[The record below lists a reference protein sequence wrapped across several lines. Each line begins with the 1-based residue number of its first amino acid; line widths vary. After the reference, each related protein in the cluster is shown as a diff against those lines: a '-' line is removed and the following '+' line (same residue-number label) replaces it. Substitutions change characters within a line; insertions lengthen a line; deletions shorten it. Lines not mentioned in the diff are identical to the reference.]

1 MEPGESDAAP
11 ADIQIKHFDYEEVMC
26 IGFPGKI
33 ISIDEDNFAKIE
45 IGGTVREVSL
55 DIVDEPVGIGDYVIC
70 HAGYA
75 IHRIDRDLAREKLQF
90 LKELIDN
97 EIY

>member
-1 MEPGESDAAP
+1 
-11 ADIQIKHFDYEEVMC
+11 MC
-26 IGFPGKI
+26 IAFPGKI
-33 ISIDEDNFAKIE
+33 LTIDKDNFALID
-45 IGGTVREVSL
+45 ISGTKREVCL
-55 DIVDEPVGIGDYVIC
+55 DIVDEPVAVGDYVIC

-75 IHRIDRDLAREKLQF
+75 IHRIDEELAKENLAL

>member
-1 MEPGESDAAP
+1 
-11 ADIQIKHFDYEEVMC
+11 MC

-33 ISIDEDNFAKIE
+33 ISIDENNYAIIDIS
-45 IGGTVREVSL
+45 GTQREVCL
-55 DIVDEPVGIGDYVIC
+55 DIIDEPAEVGDYVIS

-75 IHRIDRDLAREKLQF
+75 IHKIDPDTAKEKLDF
-90 LKELIDN
+90 LKEIIDH

>member
-1 MEPGESDAAP
+1 
-11 ADIQIKHFDYEEVMC
+11 MC

-33 ISIDEDNFAKIE
+33 ISIDEDNYAIIDISGTRRE
-45 IGGTVREVSL
+45 ICL
-55 DIVDEPVGIGDYVIC
+55 DIVDDEVSVGDYVIT

-75 IHRIDRDLAREKLQF
+75 IHKIDVASAKEKLSALQ
-90 LKELIDN
+90 ELIDN

>member
-1 MEPGESDAAP
+1 
-11 ADIQIKHFDYEEVMC
+11 MC
-26 IGFPGKI
+26 IAFPGKI
-33 ISIDEDNFAKIE
+33 ISIDADNFALID
-45 IGGTVREVSL
+45 IGGTQREVSL
-55 DIVDEPVGIGDYVIC
+55 DLIDEDVTIGDYVIA

-75 IHRIDRDLAREKLQF
+75 LHKVDETQAKENLEF

>member
-1 MEPGESDAAP
+1 
-11 ADIQIKHFDYEEVMC
+11 MC

-33 ISIDEDNFAKIE
+33 ISVDEDNYAI
-45 IGGTVREVSL
+45 IDISGTRREVCL
-55 DIVDEPVGIGDYVIC
+55 DIIDEPAGVGDYVIS

-75 IHRIDRDLAREKLQF
+75 IHKIDVESAKDKLAALQ
-90 LKELIDN
+90 ELIDN

>member
-1 MEPGESDAAP
+1 
-11 ADIQIKHFDYEEVMC
+11 MC
-26 IGFPGKI
+26 IAFPGKVL
-33 ISIDEDNFAKIE
+33 SIDQDNFAI
-45 IGGTVREVSL
+45 IDISGTRREVSL
-55 DIVDEPVGIGDYVIC
+55 DIVDEPVAVGDYVIC

-75 IHRIDRDLAREKLQF
+75 IQRIDEELAQEKLAF

>member
-1 MEPGESDAAP
+1 
-11 ADIQIKHFDYEEVMC
+11 MC

-33 ISIDEDNFAKIE
+33 ISIDDNNFAVID
-45 IGGTVREVSL
+45 ISGTRREVCL
-55 DIVDEPVGIGDYVIC
+55 DIVDEEVGLGDYVIC

-75 IHRIDRDLAREKLQF
+75 IHKVDEKQAQENLAL
-90 LKELIDN
+90 LKELIEN

>member
-1 MEPGESDAAP
+1 
-11 ADIQIKHFDYEEVMC
+11 MC

-33 ISIDEDNFAKIE
+33 ISINEDNYAVID
-45 IGGTVREVSL
+45 ISGTRREVCL
-55 DIVDEPVGIGDYVIC
+55 DIVDEPVGIGDYVLS

-75 IHRIDRDLAREKLQF
+75 IHKIDPADAEEKLE
-90 LKELIDN
+90 LLRELIAN

>member
-1 MEPGESDAAP
+1 
-11 ADIQIKHFDYEEVMC
+11 MC
-26 IGFPGKI
+26 IGFPGII
-33 ISIDEDNFAKIE
+33 ISIDKDNYAI
-45 IGGTVREVSL
+45 IDISTTRREVCL
-55 DIVDEPVGIGDYVIC
+55 DIVDEPVVVGDYVIS

-75 IHRIDRDLAREKLQF
+75 IHKIDVASAKEKLAA

>member
-1 MEPGESDAAP
+1 
-11 ADIQIKHFDYEEVMC
+11 MC

-33 ISIDEDNFAKIE
+33 ISIDEDNYAI
-45 IGGTVREVSL
+45 IDISGTRREVCL
-55 DIVDEPVGIGDYVIC
+55 DIIDEPAEVGDYVIS

-75 IHRIDRDLAREKLQF
+75 IHKIDAPTAQDKLNF
-90 LKELIDN
+90 LQELIDN

>member
-1 MEPGESDAAP
+1 
-11 ADIQIKHFDYEEVMC
+11 MC

-33 ISIDEDNFAKIE
+33 ISVDKDNYAIIDIS
-45 IGGTVREVSL
+45 GTRREVCL
-55 DIVDEPVGIGDYVIC
+55 DIVDEPSGVGDYVIS

-75 IHRIDRDLAREKLQF
+75 IHKIDVADAQEKLKLLQ
-90 LKELIDN
+90 ELIDN

>member
-1 MEPGESDAAP
+1 
-11 ADIQIKHFDYEEVMC
+11 MC
-26 IGFPGKI
+26 IAFPGKI
-33 ISIDEDNFAKIE
+33 LTIDQDNFAVID
-45 IGGTVREVSL
+45 ISGTRREVSL
-55 DIVDEPVGIGDYVIC
+55 DIVDEPVAVGDYVIC

-75 IHRIDRDLAREKLQF
+75 IQRIDEEVALEKLSF

>member
-1 MEPGESDAAP
+1 
-11 ADIQIKHFDYEEVMC
+11 MC

-33 ISIDEDNFAKIE
+33 ISIDEDNFAVID
-45 IGGTVREVSL
+45 ISGTKREVCL
-55 DIVDEPVGIGDYVIC
+55 DIVDEEVGLGDYVIC

-75 IHRIDRDLAREKLQF
+75 IHKVDEEQAKENLAL
-90 LKELIDN
+90 LKDLIDH

>member
-1 MEPGESDAAP
+1 
-11 ADIQIKHFDYEEVMC
+11 MC

-33 ISIDEDNFAKIE
+33 ISIDKDNYAVID
-45 IGGTVREVSL
+45 ISGTRREVCL
-55 DIVDEPVGIGDYVIC
+55 DIVDEPAGVGDYVIS

-75 IHRIDRDLAREKLQF
+75 IHKIDVATAQDKLKF
-90 LKELIDN
+90 LQELIDN

>member
-1 MEPGESDAAP
+1 
-11 ADIQIKHFDYEEVMC
+11 MC

-33 ISIDEDNFAKIE
+33 ISIDKDNYAVID
-45 IGGTVREVSL
+45 ISGTRREVCL
-55 DIVDEPVGIGDYVIC
+55 DIVDEPAGVGDYVIS

-75 IHRIDRDLAREKLQF
+75 IHKIDVETAKEKLKF
-90 LKELIDN
+90 LQELIDN

>member
-1 MEPGESDAAP
+1 
-11 ADIQIKHFDYEEVMC
+11 MC

-33 ISIDEDNFAKIE
+33 ISIDENNIAVID
-45 IGGTVREVSL
+45 IGGTKREVCL
-55 DIVDEPVGIGDYVIC
+55 DIVDEDVTLGDYVIS

-75 IHRIDRDLAREKLQF
+75 IHKVDEVQAKESLDL

>member
-1 MEPGESDAAP
+1 
-11 ADIQIKHFDYEEVMC
+11 MC

-33 ISIDEDNFAKIE
+33 ISIDEDNYAVID
-45 IGGTVREVSL
+45 ISGTRREVCL
-55 DIVDEPVGIGDYVIC
+55 DIVDEPAVIGDYVIT

-75 IHRIDRDLAREKLQF
+75 IHKMDVETAKDKLAALQ
-90 LKELIDN
+90 ELIDN

>member
-1 MEPGESDAAP
+1 
-11 ADIQIKHFDYEEVMC
+11 MC

-33 ISIDEDNFAKIE
+33 ISIDKDNFAVID
-45 IGGTVREVSL
+45 ISGTRREVCL
-55 DIVDEPVGIGDYVIC
+55 DLVDEEVTIGDYVIS

-75 IHRIDRDLAREKLQF
+75 IHRIDEELAEEKLD
-90 LKELIDN
+90 LLREILAH

>member
-1 MEPGESDAAP
+1 
-11 ADIQIKHFDYEEVMC
+11 MC

-33 ISIDEDNFAKIE
+33 ISIDQDNYAMID
-45 IGGTVREVSL
+45 ISGTRREVCL
-55 DIVDEPVGIGDYVIC
+55 DIIDEPAGIGDYVIS

-75 IHRIDRDLAREKLQF
+75 IHKIDEATAREKLDF
-90 LKELIDN
+90 LQEIIKN